1 MANALSL
8 RAYYDDG
15 TGAAWT
21 ALEYGQKILFQK
33 AGAFDAGATGAI
45 TVGEYNGGTH
55 IVDPPSDEEL
65 CDTAHPANLARSTDD
80 THYKKDGGAET
91 LMDSTHPATTDCFNV
106 HVTCSPN
113 AEVTAATVFAYGDT
127 EASAPSG
134 VTVYA
139 CKQGA
144 ASPAWTNIGG
154 SAAALDLGTSASAAT
169 HDRYVGLCVTPTS
182 NGTKTATLKISVTV
196 V

>member
-1 MANALSL
+1 MANTLAL
-8 RAYYDDG
+8 RMYYDPG
-15 TGAAWT
+15 TGLAWVVMDSGD
-21 ALEYGQKILFQK
+21 EVHFQA
-33 AGAFDAGATGAI
+33 AGAFNAGTSGAI

-55 IVDPPSDEEL
+55 VVNSSNMEL
-65 CDTAHPANLARSTDD
+65 CTTAHPANLAYSTDT

-91 LMDSTHPATTDCFNV
+91 LMDSTHPATTDCLNV
-106 HVTCSPN
+106 HATCSPN
-113 AEVTAATVFAYGDT
+113 AEVTAATIFAYGDT

-182 NGTKTATLKISVTV
+182 NGTKTATLKTSVTV